1 MKMDAVIPGLPWL
14 IPCELD
20 MLGVKVPDLKPN
32 PADPLANPAPVPD
45 HASSDLPPTLPN
57 DQPSDE
63 PDGSPTPAHPPVPP
77 DHPLGPRQTI
87 ASRDKRVS

>member
-45 HASSDLPPTLPN
+45 HASSTS
-57 DQPSDE
+57 SDR
-63 PDGSPTPAHPPVPP
+63 T
-77 DHPLGPRQTI
+77 
-87 ASRDKRVS
+87 K